1 MVPRCHFGQRN
12 RKSKMFITLS
22 FPNESVDSPPS
33 PCSISSSAFFFSLQV
48 FDILWSDPQHTE
60 GCIPNK
66 LRGAGSYF
74 GPDVTRRFTQR
85 YKLMYVV
92 RSHECKPE
100 GYEVLHDGKVITIFS
115 ASNYYEIGSN
125 KGAYMKLDPQLDI
138 HFVQYTAAASK
149 TRKLTFRQRVGL
161 VESSAIRELAAQLR
175 DRRDE
180 LEQEFLDRDADKTGK
195 YSDCC
200 DLANYIWKNINLSCF
215 RLMLLLSKRDI
226 LTVSMDLME
235 WKRRNW

>member
-1 MVPRCHFGQRN
+1 M
-12 RKSKMFITLS
+12 
-22 FPNESVDSPPS
+22 
-33 PCSISSSAFFFSLQV
+33 

-60 GCIPNK
+60 GCKPNS

-92 RSHECKPE
+92 RSHECKAE
-100 GYEVLHDGKVITIFS
+100 GYEMIHEGKVITIFS

-180 LEQEFLDRDADKTGK
+180 LEQEFQYRDPDKTGEIL
-195 YSDCC
+195 S
-200 DLANYIWKNINLSCF
+200 NLHNKPYLF
-215 RLMLLLSKRDI
+215 WMHI
-226 LTVSMDLME
+226 
-235 WKRRNW
+235 